1 MQDFNDQIWLEK
13 NISYDSLID
22 PPAAPCETNQ
32 VPADVLLLYLL
43 EAVDETVW
51 SLSNE
56 NNSNP
61 GYYKFPLSNEFIIN
75 LRIEKFILIAKSNV
89 ILPLSQ
95 PELVDSIFQSDYD
108 YYNPGCYLC
117 QFIILPQ
124 LQSLLDYSAFQSYHQ
139 DPGYYISN
147 FIPSQTHLN
156 DSTFQNYG
164 YNEVVYPFSQL
175 NLGNSTFQS
184 VNYSE
189 GCYNNGLTEV
199 SRECSSVSSKPRS
212 SYGKISAKKTRS
224 RPCKWY
230 GKAHEC
236 LISFLTKH
244 IVDVK
249 NLEKRNGDGT
259 KQKLWKDAS
268 DELRKEGHDFS
279 SVQCCTKWKNI
290 KQNFNIWKNTIQN
303 KSDKKDENKIN
314 IEEILDNEEQ
324 KLSCKRKVM
333 TDEEDRP
340 KVYKFV
346 PASQK
351 RRKTT

>member
-61 GYYKFPLSNEFIIN
+61 
-75 LRIEKFILIAKSNV
+75 V

-108 YYNPGCYLC
+108 YYNPV
-117 QFIILPQ
+117 ILPQ

-139 DPGYYISN
+139 DPV
-147 FIPSQTHLN
+147 PSQTHLN

-164 YNEVVYPFSQL
+164 YNE
-175 NLGNSTFQS
+175 
-184 VNYSE
+184 
-189 GCYNNGLTEV
+189 GLTEV